1 MRGAAVY
8 FTQRALMKTAED
20 TAGLDAELKMA
31 MQEACD
37 RIAKGIPFTKQER
50 ERAAA
55 EIARIREE
63 NAAIFGIQNVV
74 VDAVRESRNP

>member
-1 MRGAAVY
+1 MMKLAQV
-8 FTQRALMKTAED
+8 FTGMD
-20 TAGLDAELKMA
+20 PELKAA

-50 ERAAA
+50 ERAAT

-63 NAAIFGIQNVV
+63 NARIFGVQNVV